1 MKQAKITR
9 TLEDGTLEVTYI
21 DLPDKDSD
29 LPVEKKTI
37 KKKRKNSNA
46 DNEKQEEVKTTSTSK
61 ASIKITRPES

>member
-46 DNEKQEEVKTTSTSK
+46 DNTKQEEVKTTSTSK

>member
-46 DNEKQEEVKTTSTSK
+46 DNTKQEEVKTTSTSK
-61 ASIKITRPES
+61 ASIKIT

>member
-21 DLPDKDSD
+21 DLPDKDSN

-46 DNEKQEEVKTTSTSK
+46 DNTKQEEVKTTSTSK